1 MPSVERVAKEIA
13 GSDAIDTKV
22 QQYAAFQMLAM
33 DFMLTQRGGA
43 REVPPR
49 FTELDRAYK
58 AEVIRLDRE
67 LRADVAPSTL
77 PPPEAAQRWSLIFR
91 QLHAYAANMAFRQQ
105 VMQRFF
111 TPTWIASYET
121 KKGAFEQWRNTAM
134 ATAATAAP
142 AAQPVDPASTSRPA
156 PATATAAAAESPREL
171 RSATGVDMMVL
182 GVPMGEPLRLPLCPT
197 TAQGSSPLATT
208 LAGLERAFAPTTTVC
223 QNVSER
229 SASGRNAVSIKLP
242 SNRCPE
248 WLNILCLVSGTLH
261 NGRVAQ
267 LELGTRGLDVEEGLV
282 EILRAKY
289 GKPSRSKRV
298 KWSNNVG
305 GQWEAEELTWD
316 LKDLVVEFKPMVG
329 RRDIGRI
336 FVTTAEGRRFLET
349 ERKREDAA
357 QPRL

>member
-1 MPSVERVAKEIA
+1 MAGPTTVTTAGTAAATGGTAVA
-13 GSDAIDTKV
+13 
-22 QQYAAFQMLAM
+22 
-33 DFMLTQRGGA
+33 A
-43 REVPPR
+43 RP
-49 FTELDRAYK
+49 
-58 AEVIRLDRE
+58 
-67 LRADVAPSTL
+67 AP
-77 PPPEAAQRWSLIFR
+77 
-91 QLHAYAANMAFRQQ
+91 
-105 VMQRFF
+105 
-111 TPTWIASYET
+111 
-121 KKGAFEQWRNTAM
+121 
-134 ATAATAAP
+134 AATAAP
-142 AAQPVDPASTSRPA
+142 PPPE
-156 PATATAAAAESPREL
+156 PPREL
-171 RSATGVDMMVL
+171 RSSTGVDMMVL

-197 TAQGSSPLATT
+197 TAQGSSPLATA

-223 QNVSER
+223 QNISER

-242 SNRCPE
+242 SDRCPE

-336 FVTTAEGRRFLET
+336 IVTTAEGRRFLET